1 MGPGMTL
8 GTTGSHLS
16 SLPERMEGTPG
27 RGAVL
32 PLDLIF
38 QPFIGGG
45 GNKG

>member
-16 SLPERMEGTPG
+16 LLPERMEGTPG

-45 GNKG
+45 GDKG